1 MTTGTLNQQQLKAA
15 ERQAV
20 IARIAKAARRVIAY
34 GLMALLGFIF
44 LFPIIFMVVAAFKPN
59 ERVIADLASV
69 RAFLPNPNQLTTAN
83 IQDVFSR
90 VEFELLMFNSVFITL
105 VTVIGGL
112 FVNSMAAYVLARLRW
127 LGRAL
132 VLSVIISLIIIPLE
146 AIAVPLMMQVNQ
158 INVLMSLLALFITGM
173 LMVIM
178 FVIVWQ
184 TASKMLFDSRG
195 ISMRI
200 LISVIVLLFAGLL
213 NALRS
218 VAWVHELMLRAG
230 RNLGL
235 FNDLSKVSL
244 SEALAQ
250 NAGMVVGWCALILIT
265 WAVLVLFNVY
275 ARTRR
280 DTPKREALT
289 GTLRENIQTVV
300 QDRTLFNT
308 AVDRFLTL
316 VLTLFFVLPF
326 EIMFYMVFKS
336 SVVFSGGLLSQDLS
350 IAIRGGSWLNS
361 YHVQILPFIA
371 EPFSIFLF
379 YQFFISVPKDFDEAA
394 YVDGAGPFRIYWQ
407 IMVPLS
413 RPVFATVAILKF
425 LQFWQFYMWPLM
437 VTRGD
442 NFQPL
447 MVGMG
452 YFQTQAPIKWGS
464 IMGYAAMVTI
474 PVLITF
480 LLFQKWFVQSVSSS
494 GVKG

>member
-1 MTTGTLNQQQLKAA
+1 M
-15 ERQAV
+15 
-20 IARIAKAARRVIAY
+20 IARYVKIARKVIAY
-34 GLMALLGFIF
+34 GALGLLGFIF

-59 ERVIADLASV
+59 DRVIADLASV
-69 RAFLPNPNQLTTAN
+69 RAFLPDPNQLTTAN
-83 IQDVFSR
+83 IDDVFSR
-90 VEFELLMFNSVFITL
+90 VEFELLMFNSLFITL

-127 LGRAL
+127 LGRAFML
-132 VLSVIISLIIIPLE
+132 GLIVSLIIIPLE

-158 INVLMSLLALFITGM
+158 ISVALSVMALLITFM
-173 LMVIM
+173 LMIIM
-178 FVIVWQ
+178 FLIIWQ
-184 TASKMLFDSRG
+184 TVAKMLFDSSGAGLRIG
-195 ISMRI
+195 IS
-200 LISVIVLLFAGLL
+200 VVVVLLLSVL
-213 NALRS
+213 NAARS
-218 VAWVHELMLRAG
+218 VTWSYELIERINANLDLVDDVSKISFSDAVMQSGVLIVGWFALIGVTMVLLYVIDLIKQARAG
-230 RNLGL
+230 GAPPDNGHEPSL
-235 FNDLSKVSL
+235 FN
-244 SEALAQ
+244 
-250 NAGMVVGWCALILIT
+250 
-265 WAVLVLFNVY
+265 
-275 ARTRR
+275 R
-280 DTPKREALT
+280 
-289 GTLRENIQTVV
+289 
-300 QDRTLFNT
+300 
-308 AVDRFLTL
+308 AVDRFVTF
-316 VLTLFFVLPF
+316 VLTFLVVLPF
-326 EIMFYMVFKS
+326 EVLFYMIFKS
-336 SVVFSGGLLSQDLS
+336 SVHISGGLFSSDFHF
-350 IAIRGGSWLNS
+350 AIRGGSWLNS

-379 YQFFISVPKDFDEAA
+379 YQFFIGIPKDFDEAA

-413 RPVFATVAILKF
+413 RPTFATVSILKF

-442 NFQPL
+442 SFQPL